1 MLRVGLVT
9 WHLSLA
15 PYSCVANEVVTV
27 LLCHS
32 CTCAPFQT
40 EMHIS
45 ALHVR
50 IPVPV
55 WAISCHLVLPV
66 FPQQAQGSVAQ

>member
-27 LLCHS
+27 PLHHNCR
-32 CTCAPFQT
+32 CAPFQT
-40 EMHIS
+40 EMHIF

-50 IPVPV
+50 VPVPV
-55 WAISCHLVLPV
+55 WAISCHLALPG
-66 FPQQAQGSVAQ
+66 FPQQIQRSVAQ